1 MQPALVTRSR
11 NTVSEGKDPKTG
23 RFLPGN
29 SGYGGRPKGS
39 RNKLGEAFLQAL
51 QEDFEQHGAAA
62 IQECREKKPEK
73 YVAIC
78 ASLLP
83 KEVDMALAVDIE
95 SGVELT
101 DFVTDYRL
109 IREALDRIGAKQPLL
124 LEADD

>member
-1 MQPALVTRSR
+1 MLMPDAPQ
-11 NTVSEGKDPKTG
+11 KDPKTG

-29 SGYGGRPKGS
+29 SRYGGRPKGS

-51 QEDFEQHGAAA
+51 QQDFEQHGAGA
-62 IQECREKKPEK
+62 IAECREKKPDK

-95 SGVELT
+95 SRVELQS
-101 DFVTDYRL
+101 FVTDYRL
-109 IREALDRIGAKQPLL
+109 IREALKRIGAEPIL
-124 LEADD
+124 LEASDD